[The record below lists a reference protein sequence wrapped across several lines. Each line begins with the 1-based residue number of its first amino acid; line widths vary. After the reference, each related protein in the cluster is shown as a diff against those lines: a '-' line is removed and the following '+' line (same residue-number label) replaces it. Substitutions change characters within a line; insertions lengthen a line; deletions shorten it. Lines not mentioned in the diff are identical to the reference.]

1 MSNNKWLNHGDVIVE
16 AICIYYQIDKAKPKG
31 YKLDKTMLSRTV
43 IYQDWDNPEKHIN
56 AGMKLYRQ
64 LCETYQEWPDGQV
77 TVSITIK
84 DEGVNV

>member
-1 MSNNKWLNHGDVIVE
+1 MSNNKWLKHGDIIVE
-16 AICIYYQIDKAKPKG
+16 ASCLYYHIDKSRPKG

-43 IYQDWDNPEKHIN
+43 IYQDWENPEKHMR
-56 AGMKLYRQ
+56 AGLKLYRQ
-64 LCETYQEWPDGQV
+64 LREVYQEWPDGQV